1 MINHQRKNI
10 LKQLETRMEKDPD
23 ILAVIL
29 YGSYA
34 RGEEARDVDL
44 CLILYPD
51 KLKNSLDKRIEYS
64 YHEQVDVQVF
74 QDLPLYIR
82 PRVIKE
88 GIVRHVKDEDL
99 LYDITIE
106 TAREFE
112 LYRPKYELYLGS
124 IGK

>member
-1 MINHQRKNI
+1 MIYKEIETI

-34 RGEEARDVDL
+34 RGEKARDVDL
-44 CLILYPD
+44 CLVLFPD
-51 KLKNSLDKRIEYS
+51 KLEKSLDKRIEYS
-64 YHEQVDVQVF
+64 YYDQIDVQVF

-88 GIVRHVKDEDL
+88 GIVRQVKDENL
-99 LYDITIE
+99 LYDIAIE

>member
-1 MINHQRKNI
+1 MIDKGIETI
-10 LKQLETRMEKDPD
+10 LKKLETRMEKDQD

-44 CLILYPD
+44 CLVLYPD
-51 KLKNSLDKRIEYS
+51 KLKNSLDKRIDYS

-88 GIVRHVKDEDL
+88 GIVRQVKDEDL
-99 LYDITIE
+99 LYDIAIE